1 MEDHKQNNS
10 AWFVDEFTEW
20 IDKTIVSVNDL
31 CDKSDI
37 YSREYARLL
46 EKSRTLQMVKQKF
59 DELKFE

>member
-10 AWFVDEFTEW
+10 AWIVDEFTEW

-37 YSREYARLL
+37 YSREYVRLL
-46 EKSRTLQMVKQKF
+46 EKNTDF
-59 DELKFE
+59 